1 MNPGSLDD
9 GDPTTTNLFVG
20 NIAPTVDEQ
29 TLMNEFVRFGPIA
42 SVKIMWPR
50 TGEQFGRCG
59 DSRAPARAGAGTGL
73 WRRPA
78 ADRSPRR
85 ATAEAAT
92 PGSWPS

>member
-59 DSRAPARAGAGTGL
+59 DARPGPGG
-73 WRRPA
+73 RR
-78 ADRSPRR
+78 DRPLETTS
-85 ATAEAAT
+85 
-92 PGSWPS
+92 G